1 MRMNGFRG
9 KNPGECARTQHRGI
23 PRGVRYMYQLCE
35 SILLA
40 MLGHKRNRR
49 GDDLK
54 SKDPMKFQKEC
65 RSGFTLT
72 EIMIVVSLI
81 GMLAAIALPNF
92 IRSRTTAHTNACIN
106 NLREI

>member
-1 MRMNGFRG
+1 MVSGG
-9 KNPGECARTQHRGI
+9 KTWGEGARTRYRGF
-23 PRGVRYMYQLCE
+23 PRGNRYMYQLPDSCSWE
-35 SILLA
+35 
-40 MLGHKRNRR
+40 MLGSNRR

-54 SKDPMKFQKEC
+54 LKDAMRFREEC